1 MSAAVA
7 LSDVSVGAG
16 RRDGE
21 LCRDWD
27 GDLESSGGVVA
38 ATAESEVLLKVGAAL
53 GRGCRYA
60 GGRRGA
66 CVIIDFLASR
76 TSS

>member
-27 GDLESSGGVVA
+27 GDLESSGGVDA
-38 ATAESEVLLKVGAAL
+38 ATGEIEVLL
-53 GRGCRYA
+53 
-60 GGRRGA
+60 
-66 CVIIDFLASR
+66 
-76 TSS
+76 